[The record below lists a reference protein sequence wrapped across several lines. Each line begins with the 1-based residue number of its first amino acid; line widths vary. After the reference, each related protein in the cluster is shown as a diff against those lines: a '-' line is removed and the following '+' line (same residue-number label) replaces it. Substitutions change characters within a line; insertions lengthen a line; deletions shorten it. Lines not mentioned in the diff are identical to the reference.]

1 MVFIPDMSLLPDIN
15 NKNYN
20 RVMSKKMVLTL
31 MAGLIVFSLV
41 GVYAASTSYGSY
53 TEHEDYGSHRI
64 HEQFDGE
71 VIAMENSVANGVPV
85 VYADV
90 MMTDGIVHIT
100 LGSQDYIE
108 HMGLR
113 EGDHVSL
120 SGFRTYNGTFIPE
133 TLHMGRRMLPIG
145 YHEQAYGIYCEHHQ
159 SWE

>member
-1 MVFIPDMSLLPDIN
+1 
-15 NKNYN
+15 
-20 RVMSKKMVLTL
+20 MVLAL

-85 VYADV
+85 VCADV

-100 LGSQDYIE
+100 LGSQDYVG

-120 SGFRTYNGTFIPE
+120 SGFRAYNGTFIPE
-133 TLHMGRRMLPIG
+133 ALHMRGQMLPLEDYEHI
-145 YHEQAYGIYCEHHQ
+145 YGVSCEHHQ
-159 SWE
+159 YYQHR